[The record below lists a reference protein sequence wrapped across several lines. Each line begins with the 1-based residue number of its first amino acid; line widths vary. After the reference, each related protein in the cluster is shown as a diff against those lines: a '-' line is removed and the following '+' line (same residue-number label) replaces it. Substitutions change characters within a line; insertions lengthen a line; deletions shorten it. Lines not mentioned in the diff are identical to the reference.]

1 MTTMEHVTENLKVA
15 QEAHENSLATED
27 IAIINKVKKIFNERI
42 KINCTACSYCMPC
55 PVGINIPGCFAT
67 YNDYWSFDGSLVAK
81 QRYAIM
87 SKLGTPAS
95 KCVECGKC
103 ESHCPQSIEIRKEL
117 KNVKEL
123 FE

>member
-1 MTTMEHVTENLKVA
+1 MYRGRMQVV
-15 QEAHENSLATED
+15 
-27 IAIINKVKKIFNERI
+27 
-42 KINCTACSYCMPC
+42 
-55 PVGINIPGCFAT
+55 
-67 YNDYWSFDGSLVAK
+67 

-123 FE
+123 FK

>member
-1 MTTMEHVTENLKVA
+1 
-15 QEAHENSLATED
+15 
-27 IAIINKVKKIFNERI
+27 
-42 KINCTACSYCMPC
+42 MPC